1 MYQSSSLQ
9 TGSAAAPCSSHRW
22 LKTRSRLSL
31 AKALLLLPAL
41 MMTANPLAAQISCTA
56 SGKPCVLTGQYDNER
71 DAYNANETTLV
82 CSSHPCALS
91 LKQVLMSSG
100 SNPGTLLLVDP
111 SCPTCSNDLPQI
123 TSNGGTSFYQAVA
136 NPIYSQPLYVPGM
149 TVSSPASTSNCSPSC
164 NMLVAATLNGT
175 VFAWNADRGRSYGVG
190 RGIPTAASRTP
201 THCGTTTAAP
211 KASRQVPCLQP
222 EDPCNS

>member
-1 MYQSSSLQ
+1 
-9 TGSAAAPCSSHRW
+9 
-22 LKTRSRLSL
+22 
-31 AKALLLLPAL
+31 

-82 CSSHPCALS
+82 CSSHPCALN

-123 TSNGGTSFYQAVA
+123 TANGGTSYYQATA
-136 NPIYSQPLYVPGM
+136 NPIYAQPLYVPGM
-149 TVSSPASTSNCSPSC
+149 TVSSPANTDNCVSSC

-175 VFAWNADRGRSYGVG
+175 VFAWNADTGMQLW
-190 RGIPTAASRTP
+190 
-201 THCGTTTAAP
+201 
-211 KASRQVPCLQP
+211 SRQGGP
-222 EDPCNS
+222 NSNVQNSNALWYDDCSA